1 MLEIRDLRA
10 GYGSLEV
17 LRGVDLSVAADIPVA
32 VLGANGAGKTTLC
45 RVISGLIPL
54 RAGRILFDRA
64 EINGWSTVERVR
76 KGIVQVPEGR
86 QIFADMTVHEN
97 LRLGA
102 FVHGE
107 PKPSALDWVF
117 DLFPIL
123 RDRRDQR
130 AGLMS
135 GGEQQMLAIGRAMMA
150 APRLLILDEPSQ
162 GLAPKAVQHVG
173 DAVNAIARSGVAIL
187 IVEQNLTLARQ
198 IAQHAYVL
206 ETGAFVTD
214 GPAREIMEG
223 QAVAASYL
231 GSSAH

>member
-1 MLEIRDLRA
+1 MLEIDGLRA
-10 GYGSLEV
+10 GYGPLEV
-17 LRGVDLSVAADIPVA
+17 LRAVDLSVAVGTPVA

-45 RVISGLIPL
+45 RAISGLIPI
-54 RAGRILFDRA
+54 RAGRIRLDKA

-76 KGIVQVPEGR
+76 RGIVQVPEGR
-86 QIFADMTVHEN
+86 QIFSDMTVFEN

-107 PKPSALDWVF
+107 PKTSVLDWVF

-135 GGEQQMLAIGRAMMA
+135 GGEQQMLAIGRAVMA

-162 GLAPKAVQHVG
+162 GLAPKAVQHVA
-173 DAVNAIARSGVAIL
+173 DAVNAIAQSGVAIL
-187 IVEQNLTLARQ
+187 LVEQNLTLAQ
-198 IAQHAYVL
+198 GIARHAYVL
-206 ETGAFVTD
+206 ETGEFVTD

-231 GSSAH
+231 GSRSH